1 MYKQNDKLNNACIEK
16 MLLCKASVSQIC
28 KTACKLRYC
37 TDKDKKALLDGK
49 ITPKELRDKAYES
62 PDKGQLS
69 FEEIYAE
76 MKDVSAIKEMHLSDT
91 ADIFGFALDSLENV
105 VEKILSDKY
114 LHTFDENDDDS
125 KAVITKCCDRLNKIN
140 VVITSLLT

>member
-1 MYKQNDKLNNACIEK
+1 
-16 MLLCKASVSQIC
+16 
-28 KTACKLRYC
+28 
-37 TDKDKKALLDGK
+37 
-49 ITPKELRDKAYES
+49 
-62 PDKGQLS
+62 
-69 FEEIYAE
+69 

-91 ADIFGFALDSLENV
+91 ADIFGFAVDSLENV